1 MGKPSIFSR
10 EYERKMKKRRRNII
24 IFSLIIVVLACA
36 TILKFVYNPVN
47 FSKIKANIQAWID
60 SDTTSTGDTAKN
72 NEIKEADE
80 KKANEKEEV
89 VEEKK
94 PVEEYVDILQ
104 SSGNTAQAVYIEE
117 NGEKVFTEV
126 RNLDNGVSFD
136 ISPSKKQLI
145 ICDVNTQITLYNIDG
160 TNKIVSKDKYVS
172 TNGSVFTKDNTLQS
186 KPDYLW
192 NSNPKFVSDQS
203 IVFVTNRP
211 YFGTAAVKQYLWMT
225 DLQTGTDKIYWDL
238 AAAKIVM
245 GSREDKGL
253 KITVDNREYFIA
265 QDGSYVQ

>member
-80 KKANEKEEV
+80 KKADEKEEV

-145 ICDVNTQITLYNIDG
+145 ICDVNTQ
-160 TNKIVSKDKYVS
+160 KIGRAHV
-172 TNGSVFTKDNTLQS
+172 
-186 KPDYLW
+186 
-192 NSNPKFVSDQS
+192 
-203 IVFVTNRP
+203 
-211 YFGTAAVKQYLWMT
+211 
-225 DLQTGTDKIYWDL
+225 
-238 AAAKIVM
+238 
-245 GSREDKGL
+245 
-253 KITVDNREYFIA
+253 
-265 QDGSYVQ
+265 